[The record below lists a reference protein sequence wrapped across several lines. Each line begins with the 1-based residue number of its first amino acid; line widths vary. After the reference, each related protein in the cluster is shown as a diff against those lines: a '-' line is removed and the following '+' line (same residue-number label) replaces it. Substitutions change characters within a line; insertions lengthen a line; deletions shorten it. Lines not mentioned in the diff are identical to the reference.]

1 VYNSGNI
8 NTSIPLYYDS
18 GELTWF
24 QARWR
29 ILTNNAFFRFVNR
42 KVTRINEWWEDR
54 STSEKLLAGTLVLTS
69 LIALTIVTG
78 GAAGVALITAKK
90 SAGVLS
96 VSYVKGGKIVVVHKV
111 SKAMTLTAL
120 IGGGLGAGIG
130 AANNGLEGAVDG
142 FALGVI
148 GGAITGAGGKAIGLS
163 KLGLAAKTASKA
175 GIYAGT
181 SIGKQA
187 AFYGTVDWRTVGISA
202 IFGGISTRIPDEG
215 VNHALSLIG
224 LPIGKELVL
233 EGIDRLGG
241 NLWK

>member
-1 VYNSGNI
+1 
-8 NTSIPLYYDS
+8 
-18 GELTWF
+18 
-24 QARWR
+24 
-29 ILTNNAFFRFVNR
+29 VNR

-54 STSEKLLAGTLVLTS
+54 STSERLLAGTLVLTS

-111 SKAMTLTAL
+111 SKAMSLTAL

-130 AANNGLEGAVDG
+130 AADKGLEGAVDG

-187 AFYGTVDWRTVGISA
+187 AFYGSVDWRTVGISA
-202 IFGGISTRIPDEG
+202 IFGGVGAKMPNEG
-215 VNHALSLIG
+215 IFHTLSLIG
-224 LPIGKELVL
+224 LSTGKETAIIVS
-233 EGIDRLGG
+233 DRVREI
-241 NLWK
+241 WSD